1 MTKKKQ
7 EPDLNDAYSPHQHPP
22 VDMSPRMYQHR
33 QKVQERMVAI
43 TGATSS
49 SRQHVK
55 PLTPIETKPKLKRK
69 KSLQELHQSISD
81 PALSTRALDEI
92 RVHFANKKNSLGTCI
107 SYGLVNT
114 AVVLPVEMSFGA
126 IIFSNSAFI
135 PYLPVLIKL
144 VVISAVVHQISF
156 SALSSLPFAIGQ
168 VQDAG
173 LIFLA
178 AMANTIVNHV
188 RARELDDSHILA
200 TATIILPLCTAFLGV
215 GLVIIGNFRLAGY
228 VQALP
233 TPVIGGYLAFIGFFC
248 GQSGL
253 ALMGGVNV
261 VNYSDWHKFFASKV
275 AILILPGFA
284 GGLGIYLLARKL
296 RHMAVLPVSI
306 MSLLFCFYWILM
318 FKNIPL
324 DEARSSGWLSTAEA
338 PPVWYHTWDFLQ
350 FDKVCWSVLPE
361 LAITEISMMLVVALS
376 SSLDVAAIELD
387 LGKDLDYNH
396 ELKTVGWSNIV
407 SGMTGGY
414 TGSYIFSQSIFSLRS
429 GIHSRWAGLF
439 VAFFEAV
446 TVVSPVSI
454 LSYVP
459 NFVFGSLLVMIAVDL
474 MVEWLWDL
482 RSKVTLAEYAVALST
497 FGTMIVFGVE
507 SGILFGILLYV
518 IMVKAGMDVGDLSD
532 DESETQDEEKH
543 LLSSDEVL
551 RKQEQKYNATSYQEN
566 NIDFDRNDHLTT
578 NGFGEHV
585 DNQPGILDF

>member
-1 MTKKKQ
+1 
-7 EPDLNDAYSPHQHPP
+7 
-22 VDMSPRMYQHR
+22 
-33 QKVQERMVAI
+33 
-43 TGATSS
+43 
-49 SRQHVK
+49 
-55 PLTPIETKPKLKRK
+55 
-69 KSLQELHQSISD
+69 
-81 PALSTRALDEI
+81 
-92 RVHFANKKNSLGTCI
+92 
-107 SYGLVNT
+107 
-114 AVVLPVEMSFGA
+114 
-126 IIFSNSAFI
+126 
-135 PYLPVLIKL
+135 
-144 VVISAVVHQISF
+144 
-156 SALSSLPFAIGQ
+156 
-168 VQDAG
+168 
-173 LIFLA
+173 
-178 AMANTIVNHV
+178 
-188 RARELDDSHILA
+188 
-200 TATIILPLCTAFLGV
+200 
-215 GLVIIGNFRLAGY
+215 
-228 VQALP
+228 
-233 TPVIGGYLAFIGFFC
+233 
-248 GQSGL
+248 
-253 ALMGGVNV
+253 
-261 VNYSDWHKFFASKV
+261 
-275 AILILPGFA
+275 
-284 GGLGIYLLARKL
+284 
-296 RHMAVLPVSI
+296 
-306 MSLLFCFYWILM
+306 
-318 FKNIPL
+318 
-324 DEARSSGWLSTAEA
+324 
-338 PPVWYHTWDFLQ
+338 
-350 FDKVCWSVLPE
+350 
-361 LAITEISMMLVVALS
+361 MMLVVALS

-532 DESETQDEEKH
+532 DESEMQDEEKH